1 MNSKGFGRETAVKLP
16 LNELINAEFFP
27 GIKEFEAN
35 HLITK
40 NNFRIARINLWGIIQ
55 KKEINQLGL
64 MLELN
69 DLTGKFNALIP
80 DELNLNESFNE
91 GESIQAIGKIRSGNP
106 NYVLIELIKKI
117 SFKEELLKRI
127 DNIYSLKNLKKH
139 EKNKEEGIK
148 IERRQI

>member
-16 LNELINAEFFP
+16 LNELMDAEFLP

-40 NNFRIARINLWGIIQ
+40 NKFRAGRINIWGIIQ
-55 KKEINQLGL
+55 SKEMHQTGL

-69 DLTGKFNALIP
+69 DLTGKFNALISS
-80 DELNLNESFNE
+80 DELNSDDVFSE
-91 GESIQAIGKIRSGNP
+91 GESVQVIGKIRSGNP
-106 NYVLIELIKKI
+106 NYVLIESIKKI

-139 EKNKEEGIK
+139 EKKEEGIE